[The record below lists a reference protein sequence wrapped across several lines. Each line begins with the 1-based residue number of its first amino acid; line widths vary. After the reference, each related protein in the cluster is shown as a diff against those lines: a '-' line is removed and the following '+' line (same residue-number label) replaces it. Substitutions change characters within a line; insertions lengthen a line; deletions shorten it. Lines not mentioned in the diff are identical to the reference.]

1 MEEDILYNSPTVMS
15 HEDKNVT
22 KWAKMSQ
29 LKVELSKFCRTKKQ
43 KSKSCIIKSGVVKIL
58 SNKETKKQK
67 V

>member
-43 KSKSCIIKSGVVKIL
+43 KSKSCNIEYDIIIK
-58 SNKETKKQK
+58 E
-67 V
+67 